1 MRGKH
6 FLIREAVIMVQQHVQ
21 NCPALCNIL
30 SRHTTDKG
38 QHFHILWLVEKNA
51 ELVEWSMSL
60 SRSP

>member
-1 MRGKH
+1 
-6 FLIREAVIMVQQHVQ
+6 MVQQHVQ

-51 ELVEWSMSL
+51 GLVEWSMSL